1 MSNVSAQTAIDMH
14 GRQIASLAC
23 GRLRIDA
30 PRWMVTW
37 DGVPLRLPIGP
48 LLLVHSLASR
58 PGIVRSR
65 NELIGE
71 INDPRGAESFD
82 RAIDTQ
88 VKRAKQAFRRI
99 DPSFNQIVAIYCV
112 GYSWRA
118 E

>member
-1 MSNVSAQTAIDMH
+1 MSAATSTDMH
-14 GRQIASLAC
+14 GRQIASLEC

-30 PRWMVTW
+30 PRWQASW
-37 DGVPLRLPIGP
+37 DGVPLRLPLGP
-48 LLLVHSLASR
+48 LLLIHALASR

-65 NELIGE
+65 NDLIAE

-99 DPSFNQIVAIYCV
+99 DPTFNQIVAIYCV
-112 GYSWRA
+112 GYKWRVD
-118 E
+118 